1 MPLLKP
7 RKKTTT
13 DADAEPGGTPYRD
26 ITDDEVVIAFIHP
39 GEVSSYFLTSLV
51 ALLLADQRGKDKPNV
66 VGLLQEW
73 SSANVSAAR
82 NTLTLKFLDD
92 PTYRNAEWLM
102 WIDADMSF
110 DHDAVDRLLAVAD
123 PVERP
128 IVGGLC
134 FGMSQ
139 GKLFPTIY
147 MLAKDDEGHTRT
159 VRVGNY
165 PPDTVVQVAGTGA
178 AFLLIHRSALEQ
190 IRAREFNKTF
200 PFFQES
206 EMHGQPVGEDI
217 TFSLRALTCE
227 IPMHVDTGTK
237 IGHHKSQLLD
247 EQLFLFQVATSGE
260 DQAEGNAAARG
271 A

>member
-1 MPLLKP
+1 MIGSKKRKP
-7 RKKTTT
+7 KSDPVQAQK
-13 DADAEPGGTPYRD
+13 YRD
-26 ITDDEVVIAFIHP
+26 ITNDKVVVAFIHP
-39 GEVSSYFLTSLV
+39 GEVSSYFLVSLV
-51 ALLLADQRGKDKPNV
+51 AMILADQRGKEQPNI
-66 VGLLQEW
+66 VGMLQEW
-73 SSANVSAAR
+73 SSANVSAPR
-82 NTLTLKFLDD
+82 NLLTSKFLDEYD
-92 PTYRNAEWLM
+92 ADWLL
-102 WIDADMSF
+102 WIDADMQF
-110 DHDAVDRLLAVAD
+110 DADALDRLLVRAD

-147 MLAKDDEGHTRT
+147 MLAQDDEGITRT
-159 VRVGNY
+159 VRMGNY
-165 PPDTVVQVAGTGA
+165 PPNQVVRVAGTGA
-178 AFLLIHRSALEQ
+178 AFLLIHRSALET

-206 EMHGQPVGEDI
+206 ELHGQPVGEDI
-217 TFSLRALTCE
+217 TFSLRALGCD

-260 DQAEGNAAARG
+260 EEAEGNAAARG
-271 A
+271 

>member
-1 MPLLKP
+1 MIGSKKRKP
-7 RKKTTT
+7 KS
-13 DADAEPGGTPYRD
+13 EPVVETQPTRD
-26 ITDDEVVIAFIHP
+26 YSNDKVVVAFIHP
-39 GEVSSYFLTSLV
+39 GQLSAYFGVSLV
-51 ALLLADQRGKDKPNV
+51 AAVLRDQGKPQPNI
-66 VGLLQEW
+66 VGMLQEW
-73 SSANVSAAR
+73 SSANVSAPR
-82 NTLTLKFLDD
+82 NLLTSKFLDEYD
-92 PTYRNAEWLM
+92 ADWLV
-102 WIDADMSF
+102 WIDSDMQFDAD
-110 DHDAVDRLLAVAD
+110 AIDRLLAVAD

-147 MLAKDDEGHTRT
+147 MLAKDDDGKTRT

-165 PPDTVVQVAGTGA
+165 PPDQVVRVAGTGA
-178 AFLLIHRSALEQ
+178 AFLLIHRSALET

-217 TFSLRALTCE
+217 TFSLRALACD
-227 IPMHVDTGTK
+227 IPMHVHTGVK

-271 A
+271 

>member
-1 MPLLKP
+1 MAFGK
-7 RKKTTT
+7 RKTKTSEAPKDGAATFRNTT
-13 DADAEPGGTPYRD
+13 NDK
-26 ITDDEVVIAFIHP
+26 VVVAFIHP

-51 ALLLADQRGKDKPNV
+51 GMLLADQRHKARPNI

-82 NTLTLKFLDD
+82 NTLTRRFVDEYPQAD
-92 PTYRNAEWLM
+92 WLL
-102 WIDADMSF
+102 WIDADMNF
-110 DHDAVDRLLAVAD
+110 DPDAMDRLLAVAD
-123 PVERP
+123 PNERP

-134 FGMSQ
+134 FGMNQ

-147 MLAKDDEGHTRT
+147 MLAEDDEGKTRT

-165 PPDTVVQVAGTGA
+165 PPDTVTRVAGTGA
-178 AFLLIHRSALEQ
+178 AFLLIHRSALET
-190 IRAREFNKTF
+190 IREHGFNKTF
-200 PFFQES
+200 EWFQES

-217 TFSLRALTCE
+217 TFSLRALTCG

-260 DQAEGNAAARG
+260 EQADGNDEARAG
-271 A
+271 